1 MKGLRKRCG
10 LSDRSVRFGMVHAKD
25 AKPRPGRGKD
35 GKKIS
40 KFGFRN
46 SKVGNHILQRRR
58 EDSFKLP

>member
-1 MKGLRKRCG
+1 
-10 LSDRSVRFGMVHAKD
+10 VRFGIAHAKD

-46 SKVGNHILQRRR
+46 SKVGKHILQRRR